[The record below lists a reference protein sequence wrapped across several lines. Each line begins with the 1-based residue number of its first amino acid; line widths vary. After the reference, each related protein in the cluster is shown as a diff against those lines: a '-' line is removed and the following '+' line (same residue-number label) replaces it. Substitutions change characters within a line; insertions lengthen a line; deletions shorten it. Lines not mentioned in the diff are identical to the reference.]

1 MVAAALSGVR
11 WLLEGHTATLWKSAS
26 LALVAR
32 TIARIDAPREGVG
45 ESSFVAAFGAAALVG
60 ALVVGLCTALAPEV
74 DSAIRGRRVAL
85 TAVGVTAVALAV
97 FLVTGIEVTPHAVG
111 EGNLGLT
118 IVSAIGWALLAALF
132 FARVGTRLTHTFPW
146 HGALAGAT
154 AGHGLVFASP
164 PRSE

>member
-1 MVAAALSGVR
+1 M
-11 WLLEGHTATLWKSAS
+11 
-26 LALVAR
+26 
-32 TIARIDAPREGVG
+32 
-45 ESSFVAAFGAAALVG
+45 FGAAALVG

-118 IVSAIGWALLAALF
+118 IVSAIGWTLLAALF
-132 FARVGTRLTHTFPW
+132 FARVGTRLPHTFTL
-146 HGALAGAT
+146 HGAQAGSRWGKEIGVT
-154 AGHGLVFASP
+154 I
-164 PRSE
+164 PRGQRREERRVGKA